1 MDVFIT
7 AISAFLPNEPVSNDQ
22 MEEILGMVNQV
33 PSRTRKLILRNNKIK
48 TRYYAIDPATG
59 KTTHTNAQLA
69 AESVRRLKPYPG
81 FTPKDIE
88 CLACGTTQADQL
100 MPGHA
105 SMVHGELPESGPLE
119 VISTSGI
126 CIAGMTALKYAAM
139 NVALGQVKNAVATGS
154 EQSSSFMRSRMAGTI
169 NPEVAEQFESQPHL
183 AFSADLLRWMLSD
196 GAGAAFLAPAPVPGQ
211 RAFKV
216 EWIDIFSFANEL
228 EACMY
233 AGAIKNPDGTLKGWR
248 EFESPEDM
256 LEQRT
261 LLVKQDV
268 KLLHKEIVATTA
280 DRTIPRLIAKRGIRP
295 EDVDIFVP
303 HYSSD
308 YFRLPIYE
316 GLRDIGFH
324 IPLEKWFTN
333 LPDKGNTGS
342 ASVYIILEELLRSDR
357 IKPGDKVLCY
367 VPESGRFS
375 ICYAL
380 LTVV

>member
-7 AISAFLPNEPVSNDQ
+7 DLSIFMPNEPVGNDQ
-22 MEEILGMVNQV
+22 MESLLGMVNQV
-33 PSRTRKLILRNNKIK
+33 PSRTRKLILRNNKILS
-48 TRYYAIDPATG
+48 RYYAIDPATG
-59 KTTHTNAQLA
+59 RTTHTNAQLA
-69 AESVRRLKPYPG
+69 AEAVRRLKPYPG
-81 FTPKDIE
+81 FTPNDIQ
-88 CLACGTTQADQL
+88 CLASGTTQADQL

-105 SMVHGELPESGPLE
+105 SMVHGELGGSPCEI
-119 VISTSGI
+119 VSTSGI

-139 NVALGQVKNAVATGS
+139 NVALGQCANAVATGS
-154 EQSSSFMRSRMAGTI
+154 EQASSFMRSRMAGTPS
-169 NPEVAEQFESQPHL
+169 PEVLENFEAQPHL

-196 GAGAAFLAPAPVPGQ
+196 GAGAAFLAPAPTPGK

-216 EWIDIFSFANEL
+216 EWIDIHSFANEL
-228 EACMY
+228 EPCMY
-233 AGAIKNPDGTLKGWR
+233 AGAVKNPDGTLKGWR
-248 EFESPEDM
+248 EFDTPEAMMAEDAM
-256 LEQRT
+256 
-261 LLVKQDV
+261 LVKQDV

-280 DRTIPRLIAKRGIRP
+280 NRTIPRVMARRGLRA
-295 EDVDIFVP
+295 EDVDVFVA

-333 LPDKGNTGS
+333 LPVMGNTGS

>member
-7 AISAFLPNEPVSNDQ
+7 DLAAYLPNGPVSNDQ

-33 PSRTRKLILRNNKIK
+33 PSRTRKMILRNNKIL
-48 TRYYAIDPATG
+48 TRYYAIDPETG
-59 KTTHTNAQLA
+59 KSTHTNAQLA
-69 AESVRRLKPYPG
+69 AEAVRRLRPYEG
-81 FTPKDIE
+81 FTTDDIE

-100 MPGHA
+100 IPGHA
-105 SMVHGELPESGPLE
+105 SMVHGELKSSPCEIVSTAG
-119 VISTSGI
+119 VCIS
-126 CIAGMTALKYAAM
+126 GMTALKYAAM
-139 NVALGQVKNAVATGS
+139 NVATGQCANAVATGS
-154 EQSSSFMRSRMAGTI
+154 EQASSFMRSRMAGAVS
-169 NPEVAEQFESQPHL
+169 PEVCDQFESMPHL

-216 EWIDIFSFANEL
+216 EWIDIFSFAGEL
-228 EACMY
+228 DTCMY
-233 AGAIKNPDGTLKGWR
+233 AGALKNPDGTLTGWR
-248 EFESPEDM
+248 EFEDPEEM
-256 LEQRT
+256 LAQRT
-261 LLVKQDV
+261 LLVRQDV

-280 DRTIPRLIAKRGIRP
+280 DRTIPRLQAKRGIQA
-295 EDVDIFVP
+295 EDVDVFVA

-316 GLRDIGFH
+316 GLKNVGFH
-324 IPLEKWFTN
+324 IPLEKWYTN
-333 LPDKGNTGS
+333 LPEKGNTGS
-342 ASVYIILEELLRSDR
+342 ASIFIILADLLRSDR
-357 IKPGDKVLCY
+357 IKAGDKVLCY

>member
-7 AISAFLPNEPVSNDQ
+7 DIAAYLPNGPVSNDQ

-33 PSRTRKLILRNNKIK
+33 PSRTRKLILRNNKIT

-59 KTTHTNAQLA
+59 ESTHTNAQLA
-69 AESVRRLKPYPG
+69 AEAVRRLKPYEG
-81 FTPKDIE
+81 FTPADIE

-105 SMVHGELPESGPLE
+105 SMVQGELAAAPCEI
-119 VISTSGI
+119 VSTAGI

-139 NVALGQVKNAVATGS
+139 NVATGQVANAVATGS
-154 EQSSSFMRSRMAGTI
+154 EQASSFMRSRMAGTVSADTI
-169 NPEVAEQFESQPHL
+169 DQFEAQPHL

-196 GAGAAFLAPAPVPGQ
+196 GAGAAFLAPAPTPGK
-211 RAFKV
+211 RAFKI
-216 EWIDIFSFANEL
+216 EWIDIHSFANEL
-228 EACMY
+228 ETCMY
-233 AGAIKNPDGTLKGWR
+233 AGAVKNEDGTITGWR
-248 EFESPEDM
+248 EFESTDEM
-256 LEQRT
+256 MAQRA

-280 DRTIPRLIAKRGIRP
+280 NRTIPRVIAKRGLKA
-295 EDVDIFVP
+295 EDVDVFVA

-324 IPLEKWFTN
+324 IPLVKWFTN

>member
-7 AISAFLPNEPVSNDQ
+7 SVAAFLPNAPVSNEQ
-22 MEEILGMVNQV
+22 MEEILGMVNQL

-48 TRYYAIDPATG
+48 TRYYAIDPASG
-59 KTTHTNAQLA
+59 KTTHNNAQLA
-69 AESVRRLKPYPG
+69 AEAVRRLQPYPG
-81 FTPKDIE
+81 FTPADIE

-100 MPGHA
+100 LPGHA
-105 SMVHGELPESGPLE
+105 SMVHGELASSPCEI
-119 VISTSGI
+119 VSTAGI

-139 NVALGQVKNAVATGS
+139 CVALGQTGNAVATGS
-154 EQSSSFMRSRMAGTI
+154 EQASSFMRSRMAGTI
-169 NPEVAEQFESQPHL
+169 DADLAEQFESQPHL

-196 GAGAAFLAPAPVPGQ
+196 GAGAAFLAPAPIPGR
-211 RAFKV
+211 RAFKI
-216 EWIDIFSFANEL
+216 EWIDIHSFANEL
-228 EACMY
+228 ETCMY
-233 AGAIKNPDGTLKGWR
+233 AGAFKNPDGSLTGWR
-248 EFESPEDM
+248 EFDSPEEM

-261 LLVKQDV
+261 LLVRQDV

-280 DRTIPRLIAKRGIRP
+280 DRTIPRLIAKRGLRP
-295 EDVDIFVP
+295 EEVDVFVA

-324 IPLEKWFTN
+324 IPLEKWYTN

-342 ASVYIILEELLRSDR
+342 ASVFIILEELLRSDR

>member
-7 AISAFLPNEPVSNDQ
+7 DLAAFLPNDPVSNDQ
-22 MEEILGMVNQV
+22 MEEILGMVGQV
-33 PSRTRKLILRNNKIK
+33 PSKTRKLILRNNKIK

-59 KTTHTNAQLA
+59 GTTHSNAQLA
-69 AESVRRLKPYPG
+69 AEAVRRLRPYEG
-81 FTPKDIE
+81 FTLMDIE

-105 SMVHGELPESGPLE
+105 SMVHGELKSTPCEI
-119 VISTSGI
+119 VSTSGI
-126 CIAGMTALKYAAM
+126 CISGMTALKYAAM
-139 NVALGQVKNAVATGS
+139 NVALGQCKNAVATGS
-154 EQSSSFMRSRMAGTI
+154 EQASSFMRSRMAGSI
-169 NPEVAEQFESQPHL
+169 DPDVAEQFESMPHL

-196 GAGAAFLAPAPVPGQ
+196 GAGAAFLAPAPIPGR

-216 EWIDIFSFANEL
+216 EWIDVYSFANEL
-228 EACMY
+228 DACMY
-233 AGAIKNPDGTLKGWR
+233 AGAIKNEDGTLKGWR
-248 EFESPEDM
+248 EFEDNKDM
-256 LEQRT
+256 LAQHT

-280 DRTIPRLIAKRGIRP
+280 DRTIPRMIAKRGLQAD
-295 EDVDIFVP
+295 DVDIFVA

-316 GLRDIGFH
+316 GLKHIGFH

-342 ASVYIILEELLRSDR
+342 ASVFIILEELLRSDR

>member
-7 AISAFLPNEPVSNDQ
+7 DLAAYLPNEPVANDQ
-22 MEEILGMVNQV
+22 MEAILGMVNQV
-33 PSRTRKLILRNNKIK
+33 PSRTRKLILRNNKIH

-59 KTTHTNAQLA
+59 KSTHSNAQLA
-69 AESVRRLKPYPG
+69 AEAIRRLKPYPG

-88 CLACGTTQADQL
+88 CLACGTTQPDQL

-105 SMVHGELPESGPLE
+105 SMVHGELKSAPCEI
-119 VISTSGI
+119 VSTAGI
-126 CIAGMTALKYAAM
+126 CISGMTALKYAAM
-139 NVALGQVKNAVATGS
+139 NVALGNCENAVATGS
-154 EQSSSFMRSRMAGTI
+154 EQASSFMRSRMAGVVS
-169 NPEVAEQFESQPHL
+169 PEVCEQFEAQPHL

-196 GAGAAFLAPAPVPGQ
+196 GAGAAFLSRTPTPGK

-216 EWIDIFSFANEL
+216 EWIDIFSFAHEL
-228 EACMY
+228 DACMY
-233 AGAIKNPDGTLKGWR
+233 AGALKNPDGSLTGWR
-248 EFESPEDM
+248 EFESPEEM

-261 LLVKQDV
+261 LLVRQDV

-280 DRTIPRLIAKRGIRP
+280 DRTIPRLVAKRGISA
-295 EDVDIFVP
+295 EEVDIFVA

-316 GLRDIGFH
+316 GLRDVGFH
-324 IPLEKWFTN
+324 IPLDKWFTN
-333 LPDKGNTGS
+333 LPSKGNTGS
-342 ASVYIILEELLRSDR
+342 ASIFIILEELLRSER
-357 IKPGDKVLCY
+357 IKVGDKVLCY

>member
-1 MDVFIT
+1 MDAYIT
-7 AISAFLPNEPVSNDQ
+7 DIAAFLPNGPVSNDQ

-33 PSRTRKLILRNNKIK
+33 PSRTRKLILRNNKIT

-69 AESVRRLKPYPG
+69 AEAVRRLKPYEG
-81 FTPKDIE
+81 FTPADIE

-105 SMVHGELPESGPLE
+105 SMVQGELAAAPCEI
-119 VISTSGI
+119 VSTSGI
-126 CIAGMTALKYAAM
+126 CISGMTALKYAAM
-139 NVALGQVKNAVATGS
+139 DVASGQVANAVATGS

-169 NPEVAEQFESQPHL
+169 SSETLDNFEAMPHL
-183 AFSADLLRWMLSD
+183 AFNADLLRWMLSD
-196 GAGAAFLAPAPVPGQ
+196 GAGAAFIEPKPRPGK
-211 RAFKV
+211 RGFKI
-216 EWIDIFSFANEL
+216 EWIDIHSFANEL
-228 EACMY
+228 ETCMY
-233 AGAIKNPDGTLKGWR
+233 AGAVKHEDGTLIGWR
-248 EFESPEDM
+248 EFESTDAM
-256 LEQRT
+256 MAQHT

-280 DRTIPRLIAKRGIRP
+280 DRAVPRMMAKRGLKA
-295 EDVDIFVP
+295 EEVDVFVA

-342 ASVYIILEELLRSDR
+342 ASVFIILEELLRSDR

>member
-1 MDVFIT
+1 MNVYIT
-7 AISAFLPNEPVSNDQ
+7 DIAAYLPNAPVSNEQ
-22 MEEILGMVNQV
+22 MEEILGMVNQL

-59 KTTHTNAQLA
+59 QTTHTNAQLA
-69 AESVRRLKPYPG
+69 AEAVRRLKPYAG
-81 FTPKDIE
+81 FTIDDIE
-88 CLACGTTQADQL
+88 CLACGTTQPDQL

-105 SMVHGELPESGPLE
+105 SMVHGELK
-119 VISTSGI
+119 STPCEIVSTAGI
-126 CIAGMTALKYAAM
+126 CISGMTALKYAAM
-139 NVALGQVKNAVATGS
+139 NVALGQSKNAVATGS

-169 NPEVAEQFESQPHL
+169 SEETAAQLENQPAL

-196 GAGAAFLAPAPVPGQ
+196 GAGAVFLAPQPTPGK
-211 RAFKV
+211 RGFKI

-228 EACMY
+228 DACMY
-233 AGAIKNPDGTLKGWR
+233 AGAIKNEDGTLTGWR
-248 EFESPEDM
+248 EFACPEEM
-256 LEQRT
+256 LASHA

-268 KLLHKEIVATTA
+268 KLLDKEIVSSTA
-280 DRTIPRLIAKRGIRP
+280 DRAIPRLQAKRGIRP
-295 EDVDIFVP
+295 EEVDVFVA

-324 IPLEKWFTN
+324 IPLEKWYTN

-342 ASVYIILEELLRSDR
+342 ASVFIILEELLRSDR

>member
-1 MDVFIT
+1 MNAFIT
-7 AISAFLPNEPVSNDQ
+7 SISAFLPNAPVPNEQ
-22 MEEILGMVNQV
+22 MEEILGMVNQL

-48 TRYYAIDPATG
+48 TRYYAIDPVTG
-59 KTTHTNAQLA
+59 KSTHTNAQLA
-69 AESVRRLKPYPG
+69 AAAVRGLQPYPG

-100 MPGHA
+100 IPGHA
-105 SMVHGELPESGPLE
+105 SMVHGELSESGPLE
-119 VISTSGI
+119 IVSTSGV

-139 NVALGQVKNAVATGS
+139 NVALGLSANAVATGS
-154 EQSSSFMRSRMAGTI
+154 EQASSFMRSRMAGTI
-169 NPEVAEQFESQPHL
+169 SPEVAEEFESQPHL

-196 GAGAAFLAPAPVPGQ
+196 GAGAAFIAPAPVPGR
-211 RAFKV
+211 RAFKI
-216 EWIDIFSFANEL
+216 EWIDVHSFAHEL
-228 EACMY
+228 ETCMY
-233 AGAIKNPDGTLKGWR
+233 AGGIKNPDGTLKGWR
-248 EFESPEDM
+248 EFDTPEEM
-256 LEQRT
+256 LSERA
-261 LLVKQDV
+261 LLVRQDV

-280 DRTIPRLIAKRGIRP
+280 NRTIPRLLAQRGLRA
-295 EDVDIFVP
+295 EEVDVFVA

-316 GLRDIGFH
+316 GLRDIGYH

-333 LPDKGNTGS
+333 LPEVGNIGS
-342 ASVYIILEELLRSDR
+342 ASVYVILEELLRSDR
-357 IKPGDKVLCY
+357 IKTGDKVLCY

>member
-7 AISAFLPNEPVSNDQ
+7 DLAAFLPNAPVDNEQ
-22 MEEILGMVNQV
+22 MEEILGMVNQL

-59 KTTHTNAQLA
+59 RTTHSNAQLA
-69 AESVRRLKPYPG
+69 AEAVRRLQPYPG
-81 FTPKDIE
+81 FAVDDIE

-105 SMVHGELPESGPLE
+105 SMVHGELKSAPCEI
-119 VISTSGI
+119 VSTSGI
-126 CIAGMTALKYAAM
+126 CISGMTALKYAAM
-139 NVALGQVKNAVATGS
+139 NVALGQTRNAVATGS
-154 EQSSSFMRSRMAGTI
+154 EQSSSFMRSRMAGAI
-169 NPEVAEQFESQPHL
+169 SPETAAKFEQQPAL

-196 GAGAAFLAPAPVPGQ
+196 GAGAAYLAPAPIPGK
-211 RAFKV
+211 RAFKI

-228 EACMY
+228 DACMY
-233 AGAIKNPDGTLKGWR
+233 AGAVKNPDGTLTGWR
-248 EFESPEDM
+248 EFACPEEM
-256 LEQRT
+256 IARQA
-261 LLVKQDV
+261 LLVKQDI
-268 KLLHKEIVATTA
+268 KLLDKEIVPSTA
-280 DRTIPRLIAKRGIRP
+280 DRAIPRLQAKRGIRP
-295 EDVDIFVP
+295 EEVDVFVA

-316 GLRDIGFH
+316 GLREIGFH

-333 LPDKGNTGS
+333 LAEKGNTGS

-357 IKPGDKVLCY
+357 IKTGDKVLCY

>member
-7 AISAFLPNEPVSNDQ
+7 ALSAFLPNAPVPNEQ

-33 PSRTRKLILRNNKIK
+33 PSKTRRLILRNNKIK

-69 AESVRRLKPYPG
+69 AEAVRRLQPYPG
-81 FTPKDIE
+81 FTTKDIE
-88 CLACGTTQADQL
+88 CLAAGTTQADQL

-105 SMVHGELPESGPLE
+105 SMVQGELDGSPCEI
-119 VISTSGI
+119 VSTAGI

-139 NVALGQVKNAVATGS
+139 NVALGEYKNAVAVAS
-154 EQSSSFMRSRMAGTI
+154 EQASSFMRSRMAGTI
-169 NPEVAEQFESQPHL
+169 SPEMAERFEHEPHL
-183 AFSADLLRWMLSD
+183 AFSSDLLRWMLSD
-196 GAGAAFLAPAPVPGQ
+196 GAGAAFLAPKPVPGK

-216 EWIDIFSFANEL
+216 EWIDIHSFANEL
-228 EACMY
+228 ETCMY
-233 AGAIKNPDGTLKGWR
+233 SGAVKNPDGTIKGWR
-248 EFESPEDM
+248 EFDSPHEM
-256 LEQRT
+256 LEQRA

-268 KLLHKEIVATTA
+268 KLLHKEIVPTTA
-280 DRTIPRLIAKRGIRP
+280 NRTIPRLLAKRGLKA
-295 EDVDIFVP
+295 EDVDIFVA

-316 GLRDIGFH
+316 GLRDIGYH

-333 LPDKGNTGS
+333 LPDKGNTGA

>member
-1 MDVFIT
+1 MDAFIT
-7 AISAFLPNEPVSNDQ
+7 DLAAFLPNDPVSNDR

-48 TRYYAIDPATG
+48 TRYYAIDPVTG
-59 KTTHTNAQLA
+59 ASTHTNAQLA
-69 AESVRRLKPYPG
+69 AEAVRRLNPYAG
-81 FTPKDIE
+81 FTPMDIE

-105 SMVHGELPESGPLE
+105 SMVHGELKSSPCEI
-119 VISTSGI
+119 VSTAGI
-126 CIAGMTALKYAAM
+126 CISGMTALKYAAM
-139 NVALGQVKNAVATGS
+139 NVALGQCRNAVATGS
-154 EQSSSFMRSRMAGTI
+154 EQASSFMRSRMAGAI
-169 NPEVAEQFESQPHL
+169 NPEVSEQFESMPHL

-196 GAGAAFLAPAPVPGQ
+196 GAGAAFLAPAPTPGK

-216 EWIDIFSFANEL
+216 EWIDILSYANEL
-228 EACMY
+228 DACMY
-233 AGAIKNPDGTLKGWR
+233 AGARKNPDGTLTGWR
-248 EFESPEDM
+248 EFESPEEM
-256 LEQRT
+256 MAERT
-261 LLVKQDV
+261 LLVRQDV
-268 KLLHKEIVATTA
+268 KLLHREIVASTA
-280 DRTIPRLIAKRGIRP
+280 DRTIPRLVAKRGIRP
-295 EDVDIFVP
+295 EDVDVFVP

-333 LPDKGNTGS
+333 LPEKGNTGS
-342 ASVYIILEELLRSDR
+342 ASIYIILEELLRSDR

>member
-7 AISAFLPNEPVSNDQ
+7 DIAAYLPNGPVSNDQ
-22 MEEILGMVNQV
+22 MEELLGMVNQV
-33 PSRTRKLILRNNKIK
+33 PSRTRKLILRNNKIT

-59 KTTHTNAQLA
+59 KSTHTNAQLA
-69 AESVRRLKPYPG
+69 AEAVRRLKPYEG
-81 FTPKDIE
+81 FTPADIE

-105 SMVHGELPESGPLE
+105 SMVQGELAAAPCEI
-119 VISTSGI
+119 VSTAGI

-139 NVALGQVKNAVATGS
+139 NVALGQCANAVATGS
-154 EQSSSFMRSRMAGTI
+154 EQASSFMRSRMAGTVS
-169 NPEVAEQFESQPHL
+169 PETIDQFEAQPHL

-196 GAGAAFLAPAPVPGQ
+196 GAGAAFLAPAPIPGK
-211 RAFKV
+211 RAFKI
-216 EWIDIFSFANEL
+216 EWIDIHSFANEL
-228 EACMY
+228 DTCMY
-233 AGAIKNPDGTLKGWR
+233 AGAVKNEDGTITGWR
-248 EFESPEDM
+248 EFESTDEM
-256 LEQRT
+256 MAQRA

-280 DRTIPRLIAKRGIRP
+280 NRTIPRVIAKHDLRA
-295 EDVDIFVP
+295 EDVDIFVA

>member
-1 MDVFIT
+1 MNAFIT
-7 AISAFLPNEPVSNDQ
+7 SISAFLPNAPVPNEQ
-22 MEEILGMVNQV
+22 MEEILGMVNQL

-48 TRYYAIDPATG
+48 TRYYAIDPVTG
-59 KTTHTNAQLA
+59 KSTHTNAQLA
-69 AESVRRLKPYPG
+69 AAAVRGLQPYPG

-100 MPGHA
+100 IPGHA
-105 SMVHGELPESGPLE
+105 SMVHGELSESGPLE
-119 VISTSGI
+119 IVSTSGV

-139 NVALGQVKNAVATGS
+139 NVALGLSANAVATGS
-154 EQSSSFMRSRMAGTI
+154 EQASSFMRSRMAGTI
-169 NPEVAEQFESQPHL
+169 SPEVAEEFESQPHL

-196 GAGAAFLAPAPVPGQ
+196 GAGAAFIAPAPVPGR
-211 RAFKV
+211 RAFKI
-216 EWIDIFSFANEL
+216 EWIDVHSFAHEL
-228 EACMY
+228 ETCMY
-233 AGAIKNPDGTLKGWR
+233 AGGIKNPDGTLKGWR
-248 EFESPEDM
+248 EFDTPEEI
-256 LEQRT
+256 LEARA
-261 LLVKQDV
+261 LLVRQDV

-280 DRTIPRLIAKRGIRP
+280 NRTIPRLLAQRGLRA
-295 EDVDIFVP
+295 EEVDVFVA

-316 GLRDIGFH
+316 GLRDIGYH

-333 LPDKGNTGS
+333 LPEVGNIGS
-342 ASVYIILEELLRSDR
+342 ASVYVILEELLRSDR
-357 IKPGDKVLCY
+357 IKTGDKVLCY